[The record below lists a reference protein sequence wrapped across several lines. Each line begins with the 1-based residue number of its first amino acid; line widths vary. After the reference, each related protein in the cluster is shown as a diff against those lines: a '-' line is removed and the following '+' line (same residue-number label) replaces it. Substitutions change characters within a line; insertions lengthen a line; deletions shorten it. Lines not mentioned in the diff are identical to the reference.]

1 MEGERSEGRT
11 FGGRSGFAVMG
22 AAVDKDRNAP
32 IESALAVFG
41 AFCRGPEVAQTGIE
55 ACTSYGDLP
64 RIMPASASGS

>member
-1 MEGERSEGRT
+1 VLEGPWKVEAE
-11 FGGRSGFAVMG
+11 
-22 AAVDKDRNAP
+22 VDKDRNAP
-32 IESALAVFG
+32 IERTLAVFG